1 MYYAFVDLEKAYD
14 RVPREVTRWALRKA
28 GVEEGLINAIM
39 ALYEEA
45 WTVVRTG
52 DGDSEGFEVKVGLH
66 QGSVLS
72 PLLFLIVMEAVSSEV
87 RGGLPWELLY
97 ADDLVLMAGGLE
109 ELKEKLNRWKMALEN
124 KGMKVNIDKTKVMG
138 GKQKVIE
145 QDKGL
150 FPCAV
155 CHRGVGRNSIQCKA
169 CGKWLHKKCSGVKG
183 RLTVKSILSECAKCV
198 ASRNTTEARDPK
210 EGEEVPQNKD
220 GGKVEIE
227 IEKGV
232 RLEMVHN
239 FCYLGDI
246 IDVNGGVETAITR
259 RIQKAWCKF
268 RELRPILT
276 RKGLAPKIKGRV
288 YSACVRST
296 MVYGSETW
304 PMKEEQEQK
313 LERVEMQMVRW
324 MCGVKLADGIKSEEL
339 LKKLGIEAV
348 RVVLKKGRLRWWGHV
363 ERREDMHW
371 LKKCMKFEVEGK
383 KPVGR
388 PRKTWSEVIRKDMKD
403 WGLKEEMALN
413 RREWRKGL
421 RRQNGHEPLG
431 V

>member
-1 MYYAFVDLEKAYD
+1 M
-14 RVPREVTRWALRKA
+14 
-28 GVEEGLINAIM
+28 
-39 ALYEEA
+39 
-45 WTVVRTG
+45 
-52 DGDSEGFEVKVGLH
+52 
-66 QGSVLS
+66 
-72 PLLFLIVMEAVSSEV
+72 
-87 RGGLPWELLY
+87 ELLY

-232 RLEMVHN
+232 RVEMVHN

-339 LKKLGIEAV
+339 RKKLGIEAV

-363 ERREDMHW
+363 ERREDTHW
-371 LKKCMKFEVEGK
+371 LKKCRKLEVERK

-388 PRKTWSEVIRKDMKD
+388 PRKAWREVIRKYMKD